1 MYIITKYNIKHIH
14 QKKKCKQSFPHR
26 GTPGQTVIYP
36 CKTSIQIKFLS
47 DRVIILF
54 SNSYNRLSQM
64 LIIPIVIQYIIILIG
79 AE

>member
-1 MYIITKYNIKHIH
+1 MEEAILFGTLKYIDA
-14 QKKKCKQSFPHR
+14 
-26 GTPGQTVIYP
+26 
-36 CKTSIQIKFLS
+36 IKFLS

-54 SNSYNRLSQM
+54 SNSYNRLFKM

>member
-1 MYIITKYNIKHIH
+1 M
-14 QKKKCKQSFPHR
+14 
-26 GTPGQTVIYP
+26 IYP

-54 SNSYNRLSQM
+54 SNSYNRLSQL

-79 AE
+79 AEEGRNGSGMGAAHNMITVLSYLRHAILH